1 MRGKGHGGVSDG
13 KYRLPLSVS
22 LPFDP
27 FMVIENWRKR
37 LDIGLILK
45 VAGVGILVSAASQI
59 LAKSGRDEQSM
70 LVIVSGIIVVLIMLV
85 GEIEKLFSLVIS
97 VFGF

>member
-1 MRGKGHGGVSDG
+1 M
-13 KYRLPLSVS
+13 
-22 LPFDP
+22 
-27 FMVIENWRKR
+27 

-45 VAGVGILVSAASQI
+45 VAGVGILVSAATQI

-70 LVIVSGIIVVLIMLV
+70 LVTVAGIIVVLIMLV
-85 GEIEKLFSLVIS
+85 GEIEKLFELVCT